1 MMKKFFAILMIVT
14 MVVCYMPTVAF
25 ADSGNTQEPP
35 TNATGDDCV
44 EQENPDYSTLINDC
58 DFTFYCTPGGGIIEE
73 VYWDKDISGRKIFP
87 MAAPP
92 LVEGGYC
99 KFKATPSKGWVF
111 NEWKHEISRDALG
124 ILKEWRD
131 ENTSWTITKV
141 EDWKPVKYTRYA
153 FSTNDSEIELRR
165 GPSKGETISAKLHYV
180 VHAHFNPTI
189 TVEYDDSSWSVTD
202 GGNKVAN
209 DVPVEVQ
216 YKTDKTFGIQ
226 TVDGKTAKIEVVDV
240 GENPVNTGYTKN
252 QDGSITF
259 NKVSQ
264 PLKLK
269 VTFEDVE
276 LPPAPEECDASFFFH
291 AGGNNYFPAHS
302 FDGEGKAI
310 MGPLVGKVEN
320 NQVKTEPDNDQL
332 KAAIKNYYHLTD
344 AEMVGVTWKW
354 NEVKGHGDEG
364 GLECLSC
371 PYHVDGVALDK
382 EGNPLKVKYSITYKV
397 DGKDYYTVRLDEGTE
412 NTHAGV
418 PTPTKPGY
426 DFAGWKLVTEGADGT
441 SVSQDLTYEATW
453 TEKPSYD
460 ASFFF
465 HAGGN
470 NYFPAHSFDGEGKAI
485 MGPLV
490 GKVENNQVK
499 TEPNNDQLKS
509 AIQDYYRLTDDE
521 MIGVKWEWNVVK
533 GHGDEGGLECLSC
546 PYHVDGVALDKDG
559 NPLKV
564 KYSITYKV
572 DGKDYYTVRLDE
584 GTENTHAG
592 VPTPTKLGYDFAG
605 WKLVTEGADGTSVSQ
620 DLTYEATWTEKPSYD
635 ASFFIK
641 PDGVGAPNDPNGVFP
656 ENEFLPNGEAHKGLK
671 GEVYGTAT
679 GNDAVKKAIKSEPKR
694 EDIINII
701 KDAYQL
707 DAQEELAVNFRWYVI
722 KSVNDD
728 CNYHVDGV
736 PVLDKDTENERV
748 LKRYKITYQDD
759 AGNVLYST
767 RANAGEDIP
776 GYVGDTPTKDGYKFA
791 GWESSSEDGKVHGH
805 LTLTPKWEDNGNGGN
820 TGGNGGNNGG
830 NTGGNGGNNGGNTGG
845 NGGQLPPDQ
854 NLEDSDNNGNG
865 GNGNGEGGNG
875 NGGNGGD
882 SQKPL
887 PGDKE
892 LANDK
897 TNTGTDVPKTGDT
910 GMNALVLNL
919 MLLSISAMA
928 GAVLCIR
935 RKITKR

>member
-58 DFTFYCTPGGGIIEE
+58 DFTFYCTPGGGKIEE
-73 VYWDKDISGRKIFP
+73 VYWDKDILESKIFP

-111 NEWKHEISRDALG
+111 NEWKHEISRDAYEVLG
-124 ILKEWRD
+124 ERTEEWRA
-131 ENTSWTITKV
+131 ENTSWTITKLEGLKLV
-141 EDWKPVKYTRYA
+141 DYTRYA
-153 FSTNDSEIELRR
+153 FSPNGSEIELRR
-165 GPSKGETISAKLHYV
+165 GPSKYETKWAKLHYV

-276 LPPAPEECDASFFFH
+276 LPPAPEECDASFF
-291 AGGNNYFPAHS
+291 
-302 FDGEGKAI
+302 
-310 MGPLVGKVEN
+310 
-320 NQVKTEPDNDQL
+320 
-332 KAAIKNYYHLTD
+332 
-344 AEMVGVTWKW
+344 
-354 NEVKGHGDEG
+354 
-364 GLECLSC
+364 
-371 PYHVDGVALDK
+371 
-382 EGNPLKVKYSITYKV
+382 
-397 DGKDYYTVRLDEGTE
+397 
-412 NTHAGV
+412 
-418 PTPTKPGY
+418 
-426 DFAGWKLVTEGADGT
+426 
-441 SVSQDLTYEATW
+441 
-453 TEKPSYD
+453 
-460 ASFFF
+460 
-465 HAGGN
+465 
-470 NYFPAHSFDGEGKAI
+470 
-485 MGPLV
+485 
-490 GKVENNQVK
+490 
-499 TEPNNDQLKS
+499 
-509 AIQDYYRLTDDE
+509 
-521 MIGVKWEWNVVK
+521 
-533 GHGDEGGLECLSC
+533 
-546 PYHVDGVALDKDG
+546 
-559 NPLKV
+559 
-564 KYSITYKV
+564 
-572 DGKDYYTVRLDE
+572 
-584 GTENTHAG
+584 
-592 VPTPTKLGYDFAG
+592 
-605 WKLVTEGADGTSVSQ
+605 
-620 DLTYEATWTEKPSYD
+620 
-635 ASFFIK
+635 IK

-694 EDIINII
+694 EDIINVI

-707 DAQEELAVNFRWYVI
+707 DAQEELAVKFRWYVI
-722 KSVNDD
+722 KSVNDG

-759 AGNVLYST
+759 AGKVLYST

-854 NLEDSDNNGNG
+854 NLEDPDNNGNG

-897 TNTGTDVPKTGDT
+897 TNTGTNVPKTGDT